1 MRTETTG
8 VVGLDSGSSG
18 SRAPDVTERGTGLA
32 TQSEMR
38 NVAQMKMVMRVTLGI
53 ILQMLA
59 WRILTELFVENKED
73 EEDGV
78 V

>member
-1 MRTETTG
+1 M
-8 VVGLDSGSSG
+8 
-18 SRAPDVTERGTGLA
+18 TERGTGLA